1 MSTATLAIE
10 YLPLAQLSPYARN
23 SRTHSPEQVQALA
36 NSIRRFGFNNPV
48 LIDGDGTIVAGHG
61 RVQAAAVAGLE
72 SVPCIRLAH
81 LTDDERRAYV
91 IADNRLGE
99 LSGWDAAMLASEV
112 EELLMDGDLGIELSD
127 IGFDDDAFAGMSAHL
142 PDLEPTPPRAPK
154 ATKPAAST
162 QPEDGDRTPT
172 ADDYA
177 DVGQGAANPA
187 EGKGIQYPLILQLN
201 KPTLQQ
207 WRKFKGQRSDS
218 RLARNAAVS
227 PWQRASKSAT
237 MRLAGTPL
245 MRVMRAPCSGVG
257 APPSRARL
265 DRPPSPSSVTS

>member
-112 EELLMDGDLGIELSD
+112 EDLLMDGDLGIELSD
-127 IGFDDDAFAGMSAHL
+127 IGFDEDAFTSFAASL
-142 PDLEPTPPRAPK
+142 PDIDFAPARAPK
-154 ATKPAAST
+154 AAKPAAAT

-218 RLARNAAVS
+218 EAIAELLALRDASPAGDAAEGAGNA
-227 PWQRASKSAT
+227 
-237 MRLAGTPL
+237 
-245 MRVMRAPCSGVG
+245 
-257 APPSRARL
+257 
-265 DRPPSPSSVTS
+265 